1 MPGFTRKNR
10 PRKTAAQKNKKDI
23 KRSNKPKAQQK
34 QLMSVQRQLTA
45 VKNKVRDRAQYAQF
59 RCPIEGGSGVSNDA
73 ITLTD
78 GDFYVNN
85 LMRPSSWGNI
95 FQTNAAATNGNKA
108 TIKNFDI
115 QMVFSPQDSLIALA
129 PRIIRTYVV
138 SLKPETAADTLNQT
152 ANMST
157 AGLNGVANGT
167 LYWNSFVNGG
177 FATMVKLNPAAFRI
191 HAYREFTLAN
201 IIQETPQA
209 EGDVAITNTKDA
221 LKRVRMRVRRGN
233 KIKPPVGTW
242 KQMTENDIMPRD
254 RLYLITH
261 VGGWGGIPDVNDVRL
276 DTNITVS
283 TRVTN

>member
-1 MPGFTRKNR
+1 MPSKTRKYR
-10 PRKTAAQKNKKDI
+10 STASKNKKFI
-23 KRSNKPKAQQK
+23 KKSNKPKAQQK
-34 QLMSVQRQLTA
+34 QILSVQRQLTA
-45 VKNKVRDRAQYAQF
+45 VKSKLRDRAQYAQF
-59 RCPIEGGSGVSNDA
+59 RCPIEGGTGVSNDA

-95 FQTNAAATNGNKA
+95 FQTNADSTNGNKA

-115 QMVFSPQDSLIALA
+115 QLVFSPSSSLSPLT
-129 PRIIRTYVV
+129 PRIVRVYVV
-138 SLKPETAADTLNQT
+138 SLKAETAADTLNQT
-152 ANMST
+152 NNMST

-167 LYWNSFVNGG
+167 LYWNSFVDGG
-177 FATMVKLNPAAFRI
+177 LATMVKFNPASFKI

-201 IIQETPQA
+201 IVQETA
-209 EGDVAITNTKDA
+209 GDDDVAITNTKDA

-233 KIKPPVGTW
+233 KIKPPTGNW
-242 KQMTENDIMPRD
+242 KAMTENDIMPRD

-261 VGGWGGIPDVNDVRL
+261 VGGWGNDVINDVRM
-276 DTNITVS
+276 DTNIVVS